1 MEVKGRK
8 IAVISM
14 PGDRRD
20 EDITESAGIL
30 AGHFDHYICKA
41 DDNRRGRA
49 DDEIPQLLRSGLLAN
64 NVSQDSISI
73 VPDEQEAIARGLEDS
88 TEGDLLVIFGDNITR
103 CWKQIIYH
111 GGDREV
117 PEDLDITID
126 ENISGA
132 PPGLM
137 LEDGMQLI
145 SDDKGVR
152 LARSEE
158 EGD

>member
-1 MEVKGRK
+1 M
-8 IAVISM
+8 
-14 PGDRRD
+14 
-20 EDITESAGIL
+20 
-30 AGHFDHYICKA
+30 
-41 DDNRRGRA
+41 
-49 DDEIPQLLRSGLLAN
+49 RSGLLAN
-64 NVSQDSISI
+64 GVASDSISI
-73 VPDEQEAIARGLEDS
+73 VPDEQEAITTALEES
-88 TEGDLLVIFGDNITR
+88 IEGDLLVVFGDNITR

-117 PEDLDITID
+117 PEDLDVTID